1 MNKKII
7 ILGAGLTGL
16 SIAYLLKK
24 NGIRTQIL
32 EARNRI
38 GGRIETIKGNQDTPI
53 EMGATWLGE
62 KHKTLVNFLN
72 ELGIEKFKQYNHGI
86 AFFETMS
93 FAPPQEFLIPESTE
107 PSFRI
112 KGGSSQL
119 IEKLVS
125 EVVLENITL
134 NQVIIKIEKQDDH
147 VHLINRKNESISAD
161 LVISTLPPKLFAK
174 TISCTPSLPQGVLNI
189 FNTTQTWMENSI
201 KFGVEYSTPFW
212 KKNGQAGS
220 VFSQSS
226 IIPEMYDHTNFE
238 ENKFALKGF
247 LNGSASQYSKQE
259 REEKVIATLVKFFG
273 KEAENHI
280 GYFDNNWENERFTF
294 SPSDTFLFGHQ
305 NNGHHVYQNG
315 YWENQLWFAG
325 TETSM
330 NYGGYM
336 EGAIQSAQNTVH
348 RILQLSQVKS
358 SQGLTP
364 KSGLDL

>member
-1 MNKKII
+1 MDKKII

-16 SIAYLLKK
+16 TISYLLKEK
-24 NGIRTQIL
+24 GISSKIL
-32 EARNRI
+32 EARNRL
-38 GGRIETIKGNQDTPI
+38 GGRINTIKGNEETPI

-72 ELGIEKFKQYNHGI
+72 HLGIKKFKQYNHGV

-112 KGGSSQL
+112 KGGSSHL
-119 IEKLVS
+119 IERLAYKIGS
-125 EVVLENITL
+125 ENISL
-134 NQVIIKIEKQDDH
+134 NQVISKIEKQDNY
-147 VHLINRKNESISAD
+147 INIINEQNEEISAD
-161 LVISTLPPKLFAK
+161 ILISTVPPKLFAK
-174 TISCTPSLPQGVLNI
+174 TISCVPSLPEGVLNI
-189 FNTTQTWMENSI
+189 FKTTQTWMEGST
-201 KFGVEYSTPFW
+201 KFGVEYKTPFW
-212 KKNGQAGS
+212 KKNGQAGT

-247 LNGSASQYSKQE
+247 LNGSATQFSKEE
-259 REEKVIATLVKFFG
+259 RNKKVIATLVKFFG
-273 KEAENHI
+273 EEAKNHA
-280 GYFDNNWENERFTF
+280 GYFDNVWEKEKFTF
-294 SPSDTFLFGHQ
+294 SPSDDFLYSHQ
-305 NNGHHVYQNG
+305 NNGHHVFQNS

-336 EGAIQSAQNTVH
+336 EGAIQSAQNTTH
-348 RILQLSQVKS
+348 RILKNL
-358 SQGLTP
+358 
-364 KSGLDL
+364 